1 MLLVVGTFKVTIQD
15 SVNMILMCVESRLQG
30 RPVDL
35 GIASV
40 EPNVF
45 CGTSFVCLTES
56 FLETYTHTL
65 VVDLVLELV
74 PELLLNPLGAD
85 GTTRALVKV
94 LGRLFEIEVAHTRH
108 G

>member
-1 MLLVVGTFKVTIQD
+1 
-15 SVNMILMCVESRLQG
+15 MIMMCAESRLQG

-74 PELLLNPLGAD
+74 PEFLFNPFSAD
-85 GTTRALVKV
+85 GAARTLVKV
-94 LGRLFEIEVAHTRH
+94 FGRLFEIEIAYASNR
-108 G
+108 